1 MKNFPNKTRPESLSA
16 DCEAFF
22 PKILGK
28 IDDFYDLV
36 YRRVSDFALA

>member
-22 PKILGK
+22 PKILG
-28 IDDFYDLV
+28 
-36 YRRVSDFALA
+36 